1 MKKLSITW
9 TKDESCCYILV
20 INPWAI
26 PDFNGFGFIAVQ
38 SSICWLNK
46 SSVSLGSSQTH
57 VHILDTG
64 LGAWRPGFPV
74 VPDTV
79 SYQQYLGLRHGIFLT
94 QDTSEELL
102 EAFFFRF
109 LGILD
114 YLGWWTALLSNVR
127 KAGMLRLNSKYLKII
142 TWSHWLMR
150 PYGVQILFKSVFIL
164 SNQIWMWIH
173 ALRTWR
179 TVKCENIFK
188 ATYFSIRSFTMSM
201 SSQLSFK
208 NHMHKCPPCLMF
220 NYFSRRIAKYWQK
233 LGASTKMHWCYT
245 CMIRDR
251 KSVLT

>member
-142 TWSHWLMR
+142 TWITITDWWDHMESR
-150 PYGVQILFKSVFIL
+150 FCSKVFSYFQIKFE
-164 SNQIWMWIH
+164 
-173 ALRTWR
+173 
-179 TVKCENIFK
+179 CEF
-188 ATYFSIRSFTMSM
+188 
-201 SSQLSFK
+201 
-208 NHMHKCPPCLMF
+208 
-220 NYFSRRIAKYWQK
+220 
-233 LGASTKMHWCYT
+233 MHWELGELL
-245 CMIRDR
+245 
-251 KSVLT
+251 SVKTFSKLPTFQLEVLPCQCQVNYLLKIICINALLAWCSTIFLEG